1 MLYGSV
7 LPQLRQLHVPDERVK
22 REAYGIPWPKEL
34 MTELRQKETR
44 QAPSHYL
51 EAGNK
56 SQIGITG
63 ISCQLAGGVDLDA
76 GNKSQIGITG
86 MSCQLAG
93 GVDSPAILWKSFCSQ
108 IESFITSKPPQRWV
122 KLCQDEGC
130 SVFPGAFLM
139 HLENTDSDNLDAD
152 AQFQLLLSVMQTA
165 MTDSGFPFQIE
176 PSLVG
181 TFTAVDSERSN
192 NLADSHLSSKVA
204 STLRLG
210 EIHCNF
216 DFKCASGYLAMCGAM
231 DHISNRTCQCAV
243 VGGVALNTNPEP
255 LVAMHLHNL
264 LSVNGS
270 IRALDQL
277 ADGTCIGEGA
287 AALVLQHTHSPVSS
301 YAAICGWASNSNA
314 ERHTGAVNEQNI
326 KQAAIS
332 AISHAKL
339 TVTEIGLCH
348 LHATGNPAA
357 DSIEL
362 LAITDVLCQQRPL
375 QSPLHLLVHKH
386 LVGHTEPA
394 SGLVAVITTVLAMNH
409 RHIPANVSL
418 TRPVQT
424 IPQLQPVVRLCQA
437 FLY

>member
-1 MLYGSV
+1 MLSTAIESASTTHVYVCGPPMLYGSV
-7 LPQLRQLHVPDERVK
+7 LPQLQQLHVPDERVK

-44 QAPSHYL
+44 QAPSYYH
-51 EAGNK
+51 
-56 SQIGITG
+56 
-63 ISCQLAGGVDLDA
+63 LDA
-76 GNKSQIGITG
+76 GNKSPIGITG

-93 GVDSPAILWKSFCSQ
+93 GVDSPAVLWKSFCSQ

-130 SVFPGAFLM
+130 LVFPGAFLM
-139 HLENTDSDNLDAD
+139 HLENTDSD

-176 PSLVG
+176 PSSVG

-192 NLADSHLSSKVA
+192 NLADSRISSKVA
-204 STLRLG
+204 TTLRLG
-210 EIHCNF
+210 GSHCNF
-216 DFKCASGYLAMCGAM
+216 DFKCASGYLAICCAM
-231 DHISNRTCQCAV
+231 DHISNRTCQSAV

-287 AALVLQHTHSPVSS
+287 AAVVLQHSHSPVSS

-339 TVTEIGLCH
+339 TGSEIGLCH

-357 DSIEL
+357 DSLEL

-424 IPQLQPVVRLCQA
+424 IPELHPVVRLCQA